1 MGRFP
6 PDVVGPLLP
15 EPEGVGMGNMLLMS
29 GVLFIGL
36 LEALALAFE
45 VVSAVLDL
53 LDFFDELM

>member
-1 MGRFP
+1 
-6 PDVVGPLLP
+6 
-15 EPEGVGMGNMLLMS
+15 MGNMLLMS